1 MLEALSRF
9 TQILDE
15 VTLDLVGDGVPVER
29 RTVKWN
35 VRSPLKSR
43 HIEGRYRCPLSANSG
58 HHFCQR
64 AGRKPLAAHDVLRR
78 AVDIGPDDAIRIL
91 SSCLLC

>member
-9 TQILDE
+9 TQILEE

-43 HIEGRYRCPLSANSG
+43 HIEGRYRCQLSAISRHSANTVARGLSTEFWALTYG
-58 HHFCQR
+58 VRYPSTAHN
-64 AGRKPLAAHDVLRR
+64 AAK
-78 AVDIGPDDAIRIL
+78 
-91 SSCLLC
+91 